1 MTGNEE
7 GNIPGFHIA
16 AFLDFLTVF
25 CGQDGMY
32 VDLHQ
37 FIHEGLAVRE
47 ESPMAKTKIRQ
58 ATGSRPAT
66 LSRSSRE
73 SIAAA
78 SWTVCS
84 NSDLMDETIAADDP
98 GIPNGR
104 DNILTDTSCCLALSE
119 YSRRPAAKPASC
131 RTRIFEP
138 PATPWPVTRR
148 LRRRCPRESCLRLSM
163 AGSSNSLRPA
173 AQPGKIRSGSELL
186 TCSSLA
192 HGAGLISPGLMPD
205 KAILEEGSLPSRF
218 QAVVCSHWQNTKKAP
233 AVRAGG

>member
-119 YSRRPAAKPASC
+119 HSRRPAAKPASC

-148 LRRRCPRESCLRLSM
+148 LRRRCPRESCLRFP
-163 AGSSNSLRPA
+163 SLVL
-173 AQPGKIRSGSELL
+173 QIVCLL
-186 TCSSLA
+186 
-192 HGAGLISPGLMPD
+192 
-205 KAILEEGSLPSRF
+205 LPSRGNPVWF
-218 QAVVCSHWQNTKKAP
+218 RAFDMFMASPWSRPDQPWPDAGQGYSGGRFLAFPVSGCCLQSLAEYKKQDD
-233 AVRAGG
+233 

>member
-119 YSRRPAAKPASC
+119 YSRRPAAKARQLSYPHF
-131 RTRIFEP
+131 RT
-138 PATPWPVTRR
+138 TRNTVAGDTKTSAAMS
-148 LRRRCPRESCLRLSM
+148 PRVM
-163 AGSSNSLRPA
+163 PA
-173 AQPGKIRSGSELL
+173 AF
-186 TCSSLA
+186 
-192 HGAGLISPGLMPD
+192 HGWFF
-205 KAILEEGSLPSRF
+205 K
-218 QAVVCSHWQNTKKAP
+218 
-233 AVRAGG
+233 

>member
-104 DNILTDTSCCLALSE
+104 DILTDTGCCLALSE
-119 YSRRPAAKPASC
+119 YSRRPPAKARQLSYPHFRTTRNTVASD
-131 RTRIFEP
+131 TKTSE
-138 PATPWPVTRR
+138 AM
-148 LRRRCPRESCLRLSM
+148 PRESCLRLSM
-163 AGSSNSLRPA
+163 SGSSNSLRPA

-186 TCSSLA
+186 TCSWLA

-218 QAVVCSHWQNTKKAP
+218 LAVVCSHWQNTKKAP